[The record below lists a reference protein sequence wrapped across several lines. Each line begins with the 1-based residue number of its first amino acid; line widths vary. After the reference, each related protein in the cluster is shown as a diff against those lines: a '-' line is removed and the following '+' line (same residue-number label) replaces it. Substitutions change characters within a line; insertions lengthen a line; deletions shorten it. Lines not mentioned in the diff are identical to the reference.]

1 MLFGV
6 TGGFEANLVLGM
18 QVGVQCCQRRTHVM
32 GRSQVLGEAPTRQG
46 PCGRRQQQRGGP
58 VVCRWGQPRGLPTR
72 SGHIRDTSSDCGF
85 RARSK
90 AHPPQLCQPGGHQ
103 CDAAW
108 MGQWPSPV
116 PLLDPGAGRRRPGRR
131 SLPSPTAAWG
141 RARVRSL
148 SHPLP
153 TKRPSSPAVAGWL
166 VEFCFPLD
174 EWPPAPAD
182 AKQPCGGLPWQRGSQ
197 FSDPCFLASR
207 FKEAVRSRRWRRSS

>member
-32 GRSQVLGEAPTRQG
+32 GRSEVLGEAPTRQG

-141 RARVRSL
+141 RARVEASPTRCPRRG
-148 SHPLP
+148 HPLQRLRGGWWNFAFLWMSGRRRRRMRSSRVEDFHG
-153 TKRPSSPAVAGWL
+153 KGGPSSVTH
-166 VEFCFPLD
+166 VS
-174 EWPPAPAD
+174 WPRGLR
-182 AKQPCGGLPWQRGSQ
+182 KQ
-197 FSDPCFLASR
+197 
-207 FKEAVRSRRWRRSS
+207 